1 MQSAIPL
8 DPSAPGV
15 APAVQTSAHGEVN
28 EQSAAIPWYAIAMAL
43 GVTSIMIGLIWDI
56 SWHRTIGRDTFWT
69 PAHMAIYLG
78 GVLSGCGG
86 GWLAWMA
93 TFGGR
98 HRVGE
103 TAVDFWGMRAPLGA
117 WVTLWGSLA
126 MLTSAPF
133 DDWWHNAYGLDVKIV
148 SPPHMVLA
156 AGIFALTQGA
166 LLIALALQNRASE
179 RTRRARSLGYLY
191 VGGLMITTFGILTME
206 YTRPNSQHG
215 SAFYIACCLVFPATL
230 VALARAARV
239 RWPATFAASIYL
251 FYFLSTMWI
260 LPLFHGQPLLGPIHN
275 PIDYFAPHSFPVLLV
290 VPALA
295 IDLLM
300 QFWQVRWGHDRDH
313 LLSLVLGLSFFS
325 LLIAV
330 HWPFSEFLIGPGGD
344 NWFFAS
350 DRSWSFWV
358 RPGPWQH
365 RFWGS
370 MIDLRGIA
378 IAITVAVIGSR
389 LGLRW
394 GLWMSRVKR

>member
-1 MQSAIPL
+1 MPSAIPL
-8 DPSAPGV
+8 DTAADIAHTDSASSRDH
-15 APAVQTSAHGEVN
+15 TLEHET
-28 EQSAAIPWYAIAMAL
+28 AIPWYAVAMAL

-56 SWHRTIGRDTFWT
+56 AWHRTIGRDTFWT

-86 GWLAWMA
+86 GWLACMA
-93 TFGGR
+93 TFGKDPR
-98 HRVGE
+98 IRA

-166 LLIALALQNRASE
+166 LLIALALQNRASP
-179 RTRRARSLGYLY
+179 RTRRARGLAYLY
-191 VGGLMITTFGILTME
+191 VGGLMVTTFGILTME

-215 SAFYIACCLVFPATL
+215 TAFYVACALVFSPTL
-230 VALARAARV
+230 VALARASRV
-239 RWPATFAASIYL
+239 RWPATIAASIYL

-260 LPLFHGQPLLGPIHN
+260 LPLFEGQPLLGPIHN
-275 PIDYFAPHSFPVLLV
+275 PIDYFAPHSFPVLLII
-290 VPALA
+290 PALA

-300 QFWQVRWGHDRDH
+300 RSWQGRWGNSRDH
-313 LLSLVLGLSFFS
+313 LLSLLLGTTFFA
-325 LLIAV
+325 LLIVV
-330 HWPFSEFLIGPGGD
+330 HWPFSEFLISTRAD
-344 NWFFAS
+344 NWFFAG
-350 DRSWSFWV
+350 DRSWSFWT

-365 RFWGS
+365 RFWGP
-370 MIDLRGIA
+370 MIDLQGVLLAWGIA
-378 IAITVAVIGSR
+378 VLGSR
-389 LGLRW
+389 FGLRW
-394 GLWMSRVKR
+394 GGWMSRVQR